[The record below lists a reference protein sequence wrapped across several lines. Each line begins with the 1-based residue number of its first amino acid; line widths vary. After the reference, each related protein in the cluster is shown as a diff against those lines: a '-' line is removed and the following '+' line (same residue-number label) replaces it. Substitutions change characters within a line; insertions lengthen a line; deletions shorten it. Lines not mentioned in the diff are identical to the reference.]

1 MSRPSAKTRRPQQRK
16 GQAEQVRP
24 AVRAARE
31 PARTDEVELELTQ
44 VGHSGEAIGRWHG
57 KVVFVPYAIPG
68 ERVRV
73 RIVEDRKD
81 YARGQLAG
89 VVSASPDRVEP
100 PCPYFDRCGGCQWQH
115 IAYERQLGLHV
126 DVIADQMRRLAHIAD
141 APCEGIVPAPQA
153 WAYRNNVQLH
163 ASPSGALGYV
173 ATDGSSVV
181 SIESC
186 PIAHDLVDEL
196 IAALEWQY
204 AGLRR
209 LTLRAGTATGEQ
221 MLLMESE
228 GEETPELELEMA
240 ASFVHLSAS
249 GRLTTLAGSP
259 FLHERLHERTYRVS
273 GPSFFQVNTAQAENL
288 VEVVQEYAALQ
299 GGERLLDLFS
309 GVGTFSLA
317 LAGRAAEVIAVES
330 SPWSAADAEANGEG
344 VGNFTILEG
353 SAGEVL
359 PRLDGPF
366 QAIVVDPPRSGCGK
380 EVIEEIA
387 RLQPERLIYVSC
399 DTATLARDSVYLHQ
413 AGLRL
418 ERMVAL
424 DMFPQT
430 AHVETVA
437 RFIS

>member
-1 MSRPSAKTRRPQQRK
+1 
-16 GQAEQVRP
+16 
-24 AVRAARE
+24 
-31 PARTDEVELELTQ
+31 
-44 VGHSGEAIGRWHG
+44 
-57 KVVFVPYAIPG
+57 
-68 ERVRV
+68 
-73 RIVEDRKD
+73 
-81 YARGQLAG
+81 
-89 VVSASPDRVEP
+89 
-100 PCPYFDRCGGCQWQH
+100 
-115 IAYERQLGLHV
+115 
-126 DVIADQMRRLAHIAD
+126 
-141 APCEGIVPAPQA
+141 
-153 WAYRNNVQLH
+153 
-163 ASPSGALGYV
+163 
-173 ATDGSSVV
+173 
-181 SIESC
+181 
-186 PIAHDLVDEL
+186 
-196 IAALEWQY
+196 
-204 AGLRR
+204 
-209 LTLRAGTATGEQ
+209 
-221 MLLMESE
+221 
-228 GEETPELELEMA
+228 
-240 ASFVHLSAS
+240 
-249 GRLTTLAGSP
+249 
-259 FLHERLHERTYRVS
+259 VS

-317 LAGRAAEVIAVES
+317 LASRAAEVIAVES